1 MSHSVDLIVSMY
13 ERTYRKVLVP
23 GFFPAIEAQNQRPFA
38 NKIAVINNVE
48 SPEDAARLAE
58 QLVAAGEI
66 DRFVFVSEQIDRAL
80 DKTGLS
86 NADLGRVANY
96 TNWALVGV
104 CIAQSP
110 WFVIWDSEI
119 GLTEP
124 MNWIDPSI
132 AVLTENDR
140 ALVASPNPNP
150 EWLRESI
157 KKKTATLSGNF
168 ALGFGFSDQVFLAR
182 THQFARPIYGEKCL
196 SSLRYPLAHLGSVFE
211 ARIDAYMRNHRLWR
225 AIYAPAVYHHPE
237 ETIGL
242 GYPKGISKVEYLKLK
257 RNEYLHR
264 KLRNRYIS
272 GLLRWIG
279 MEHLCL

>member
-1 MSHSVDLIVSMY
+1 MTHPVDLIVSMY

-23 GFFPAIEAQNQRPFA
+23 GFFPAIEDQNRRPFA
-38 NKIAVINNVE
+38 NKIAVINNVA
-48 SPEDAARLAE
+48 SPEDAAGLAGRL
-58 QLVAAGEI
+58 VVAGEI
-66 DRFVFVSEQIDRAL
+66 DRFVFVSGQIDQAL
-80 DKTGLS
+80 EKTGLS

-96 TNWALVGV
+96 TNWALVSV
-104 CIAQSP
+104 CAAQSP

-140 ALVASPNPNP
+140 AFVASPNPHP
-150 EWLRESI
+150 DWLRGSVER
-157 KKKTATLSGNF
+157 KTATLCGDF
-168 ALGFGFSDQVFLAR
+168 AFGFGFSDQVFLAR
-182 THQFARPIYGEKCL
+182 TRQFARPIYGEKCL
-196 SSLRYPLAHLGSVFE
+196 SSLRYPLAHLGSIFE
-211 ARIDAYMRNHRLWR
+211 ERVDAYMRNHRLWR

-242 GYPKGISKVEYLKLK
+242 GYPKGISNVEYFKLK

-264 KLRNRYIS
+264 KLRNRSIS
-272 GLLRWIG
+272 RLLRWIG
-279 MEHLCL
+279 KEHLCV